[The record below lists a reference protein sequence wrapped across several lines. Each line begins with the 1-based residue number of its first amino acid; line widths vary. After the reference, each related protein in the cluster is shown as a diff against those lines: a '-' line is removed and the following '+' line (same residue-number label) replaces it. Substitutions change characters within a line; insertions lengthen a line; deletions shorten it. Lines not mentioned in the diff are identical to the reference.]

1 MRNFVTTCLL
11 LAFVSL
17 TTPLS
22 ADQTDARLNLLFEQL
37 KDVTEP
43 IEAGPIERQI
53 WTIWYETKDPEV
65 EALMKTGVASMNSG
79 QFSAALEAFDKIV
92 VLAPKFAEGWNRRAT
107 LHYFMGSY
115 EASLKDI
122 AKTLELEPRHFGAL
136 SGRGL
141 VYTKLDD
148 LERALDSF
156 EAALEVYPQMIGPRN
171 NAEAIRKILK
181 KREI

>member
-1 MRNFVTTCLL
+1 
-11 LAFVSL
+11 
-17 TTPLS
+17 
-22 ADQTDARLNLLFEQL
+22 
-37 KDVTEP
+37 
-43 IEAGPIERQI
+43 
-53 WTIWYETKDPEV
+53 
-65 EALMKTGVASMNSG
+65 MKTGVASMNSG